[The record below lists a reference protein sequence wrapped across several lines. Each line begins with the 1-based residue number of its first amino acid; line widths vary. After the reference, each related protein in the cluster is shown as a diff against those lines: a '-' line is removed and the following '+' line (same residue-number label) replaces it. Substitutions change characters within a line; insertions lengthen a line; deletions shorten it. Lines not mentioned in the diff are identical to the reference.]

1 MITLTPSA
9 ASALQSAI
17 TSSTSQATALRIAVE
32 TGGCSGYKYL
42 MGLVKDGSPNDL
54 VSATEGI
61 TVYVDPSSAPLIKGT
76 TIDFVVGIEGSGFAF
91 NNPQAQSSCSC
102 GKSFG

>member
-1 MITLTPSA
+1 MISLTPSA

-17 TSSTSQATALRIAVE
+17 STSASQVKALRIAVE

-42 MGLVKDGSPNDL
+42 MGLVAEGGPNDL
-54 VSATEGI
+54 VEATQGI
-61 TVYVDPSSAPLIKGT
+61 TVYVDPGSAALLNGT
-76 TIDFVVGIEGSGFAF
+76 TIDFVVGLEGSGFAF
-91 NNPQAQSSCSC
+91 NNPQAQSSCAC

>member
-1 MITLTPSA
+1 MINLTASA

-17 TSSTSQATALRIAVE
+17 TSSTSQVKALRIAVE

-42 MGLVKDGSPNDL
+42 MGLVSDGKPDDVVAASQ
-54 VSATEGI
+54 GI
-61 TVYVDPSSAPLIKGT
+61 MVYVDPGRAALLKGT
-76 TIDFVVGIEGSGFAF
+76 TIDFVVGVEGSGFSF

-102 GKSFG
+102 GKSFC